1 VPGTEEAE
9 SHLGPDE
16 IELGM
21 GIHNEPGN
29 QRLKPLP
36 QLSKLVDQMLTMLT
50 STTDKER
57 SFVPFQNDGTDEV
70 VLMVNNLGA
79 VSELEMGAI
88 AGEAVSWLKNHNFNT
103 RRVLI
108 GTYMTSLNMPGF
120 SLTLHLLPRPNY
132 TDGLSA
138 SKLLE
143 LLDEPTEAPGWKWH
157 ARSEP
162 SFTDADASTESEAKL
177 GTESSISLRAEDPKV
192 FVEAIK
198 RAAEDVIA
206 AEPEITRQDQIAGDG
221 DAGLTL
227 KAGAEGV
234 LKAITDGRLSGE
246 DVISSAMTLAEV
258 VDERMGGTSG
268 ALYSDLRYTY
278 RIFLS
283 ALAKGLKDVTAS
295 SSAADL
301 SVWAK
306 TSACALIT
314 LQKYTRAR
322 PPSRTLIDPLTAF
335 VEALPNGLLGAVD
348 AAKRAAEETKKLP
361 AKAGRAA
368 YVNQDDL
375 AKANVP
381 DPGAFGVAV
390 IVAGLAGVEGPR
402 A

>member
-1 VPGTEEAE
+1 
-9 SHLGPDE
+9 
-16 IELGM
+16 M

-36 QLSKLVDQMLTMLT
+36 QLSKLIDQMLTMLM

-88 AGEAVSWLKNHNFNT
+88 VGESVSWLNNHKFKT
-103 RRVLI
+103 RRVLV

-120 SLTLHLLPRPNY
+120 SLTLLLLPRPNSA
-132 TDGLSA
+132 DGLNA
-138 SKLLE
+138 AKLLE

-162 SFTDADASTESEAKL
+162 SFAEELDASTGSEAKL
-177 GTESSISLRAEDPKV
+177 RTDSSVSLRAEDPKA
-192 FVEAIK
+192 FVEALT
-198 RAAEDVIA
+198 RAAEEVIA
-206 AEPEITRQDQIAGDG
+206 SEPEITRQDQIAGDG

-234 LKAITDGRLSGE
+234 LKAISDGRLSG
-246 DVISSAMTLAEV
+246 DNVISCVMTLAEV

-268 ALYSDLRYTY
+268 ALYS
-278 RIFLS
+278 IFLS
-283 ALAKGLKDVTAS
+283 ALAKGLKDVAS
-295 SSAADL
+295 SSNAADL
-301 SVWAK
+301 AVWAK
-306 TSACALIT
+306 TSASALNT

-335 VEALPNGLLGAVD
+335 VEALPNGLRGAVD
-348 AAKRAAEETKKLP
+348 AAKQAAEDTKKLA

-368 YVNQDDL
+368 YVNQEDL
-375 AKANVP
+375 TKANVP

-390 IVAGLAGVEGPR
+390 IVAGLAGVEGPK